1 MKKSAIFLLSIFACY
16 AESNEMP
23 NEQSSLSDCSSFVCQ
38 PPAQMVISHNFGRG
52 VGHKGYSSL
61 DFFFI
66 RAKDSRFFPY
76 IDARLHEL
84 DSGRFAANGGLGF
97 RYLTLNDSLS
107 LGANAYYDY
116 RNSKSLN
123 TNQVGAG
130 IELLS
135 QHLDFRLNGYLPFNG
150 KSHTDGLKFAGF
162 SGHQVNVREHTRY
175 AFPSANAEFG
185 IPLPWISSGYVDSYV
200 GVGPYYLFGKHI
212 SGNHYPNSW
221 GGKFRF
227 EMNVTDY
234 ATFQF
239 ELNTDRVYKTRCQG
253 VVALNIPLYKKS
265 ACVKNCTTAG
275 RETYY
280 RRTLRPPVRN
290 EIIPVKSKNEKKA
303 LRDANGD
310 LLQAFFVNNAAACPG
325 LGTFESP
332 FCTLA
337 QASAAPAGALIYVF
351 EGNSITSP
359 YQGFTMNFGQTLQGS
374 GTPLAIDGVTIPAQT
389 SGMPHVDT
397 IEITVASSA
406 TVQGFFINAHDL
418 AAGIQGNNVSDVR
431 ILNNVIINSM
441 QHGIWFPFHTGS
453 LYIAGNSVSD
463 SFANGISIDM
473 SGPGLT
479 QVINNTLTHSG
490 SSGVLIRL
498 NDPNSVGL
506 VQGNTFINNLG
517 FDIGSEAQQGVL
529 TIDSNT
535 MNSPA
540 AFNVH
545 ALDGI
550 QYFTNNRVT
559 NTANTTLGLSY
570 DITNAGTG
578 PRRAYFYN
586 NQVTM
591 LGTGDIGIISQT
603 FTAPG
608 TIYTEVVNNTSTS
621 ATAANGIIVDT
632 FTGPSSVCASIIG
645 NTSSGIRVNGSTGP
659 VNLQQTQVQYQTDNN
674 APTVSSG
681 TVNFGSSCTP

>member
-1 MKKSAIFLLSIFACY
+1 
-16 AESNEMP
+16 
-23 NEQSSLSDCSSFVCQ
+23 
-38 PPAQMVISHNFGRG
+38 
-52 VGHKGYSSL
+52 
-61 DFFFI
+61 
-66 RAKDSRFFPY
+66 
-76 IDARLHEL
+76 
-84 DSGRFAANGGLGF
+84 
-97 RYLTLNDSLS
+97 
-107 LGANAYYDY
+107 
-116 RNSKSLN
+116 
-123 TNQVGAG
+123 
-130 IELLS
+130 
-135 QHLDFRLNGYLPFNG
+135 
-150 KSHTDGLKFAGF
+150 
-162 SGHQVNVREHTRY
+162 
-175 AFPSANAEFG
+175 
-185 IPLPWISSGYVDSYV
+185 
-200 GVGPYYLFGKHI
+200 
-212 SGNHYPNSW
+212 
-221 GGKFRF
+221 
-227 EMNVTDY
+227 
-234 ATFQF
+234 
-239 ELNTDRVYKTRCQG
+239 
-253 VVALNIPLYKKS
+253 
-265 ACVKNCTTAG
+265 
-275 RETYY
+275 
-280 RRTLRPPVRN
+280 PPVRN

-337 QASAAPAGALIYVF
+337 QASTAPAGALIYVF
-351 EGNSITSP
+351 EGNSVASP

-441 QHGIWFPFHTGS
+441 QHGIWFPYHTGS
-453 LYIAGNSVSD
+453 LYIAGNRVSD
-463 SFANGISIDM
+463 SLANGISIDM

-479 QVINNTLTHSG
+479 QVINNTLANSG
-490 SSGVLIRL
+490 SSGVLVRL
-498 NDPNSVGL
+498 NDPNSIGL
-506 VQGNTFINNLG
+506 VQGNRFINNLG

-529 TIDSNT
+529 TIDSNI

-540 AFNVH
+540 AFNAH

-559 NTANTTLGLSY
+559 NTANSTLGLSY

-578 PRRAYFYN
+578 PRHAYFYN

-591 LGTGDIGIISQT
+591 LGTGGVGIISHT
-603 FTAPG
+603 YTVPG

-621 ATAANGIIVDT
+621 ATPANGIIVET
-632 FTGPSSVCASIIG
+632 FTGPSSVCASITG
-645 NTSSGIRVNGSTGP
+645 NTSSGIRMNGSMGP

-674 APTVSSG
+674 VPTVSSG
-681 TVNFGSSCTP
+681 AVNFGSSCTP

>member
-1 MKKSAIFLLSIFACY
+1 
-16 AESNEMP
+16 
-23 NEQSSLSDCSSFVCQ
+23 
-38 PPAQMVISHNFGRG
+38 
-52 VGHKGYSSL
+52 
-61 DFFFI
+61 
-66 RAKDSRFFPY
+66 
-76 IDARLHEL
+76 
-84 DSGRFAANGGLGF
+84 
-97 RYLTLNDSLS
+97 
-107 LGANAYYDY
+107 
-116 RNSKSLN
+116 
-123 TNQVGAG
+123 
-130 IELLS
+130 
-135 QHLDFRLNGYLPFNG
+135 
-150 KSHTDGLKFAGF
+150 
-162 SGHQVNVREHTRY
+162 
-175 AFPSANAEFG
+175 
-185 IPLPWISSGYVDSYV
+185 
-200 GVGPYYLFGKHI
+200 
-212 SGNHYPNSW
+212 
-221 GGKFRF
+221 
-227 EMNVTDY
+227 
-234 ATFQF
+234 
-239 ELNTDRVYKTRCQG
+239 
-253 VVALNIPLYKKS
+253 
-265 ACVKNCTTAG
+265 
-275 RETYY
+275 
-280 RRTLRPPVRN
+280 
-290 EIIPVKSKNEKKA
+290 
-303 LRDANGD
+303 
-310 LLQAFFVNNAAACPG
+310 
-325 LGTFESP
+325 
-332 FCTLA
+332 
-337 QASAAPAGALIYVF
+337 
-351 EGNSITSP
+351 
-359 YQGFTMNFGQTLQGS
+359 MNFGQTLQGS

-559 NTANTTLGLSY
+559 
-570 DITNAGTG
+570 G

-591 LGTGDIGIISQT
+591 LGTGGVGIISHT
-603 FTAPG
+603 YTIPG
-608 TIYTEVVNNTSTS
+608 TIYTEVINNTSTS
-621 ATAANGIIVDT
+621 GTPANGIIVET
-632 FTGPSSVCASIIG
+632 FTGPSSVCASITG
-645 NTSSGIRVNGSTGP
+645 NTSSGIRVNGSMGP
-659 VNLQQTQVQYQTDNN
+659 VNLQQTQVQYQADNN
-674 APTVSSG
+674 APTATSG

>member
-16 AESNEMP
+16 AESNEIP
-23 NEQSSLSDCSSFVCQ
+23 NEQNAPSDCSSFVCQ

-66 RAKDSRFFPY
+66 RAKDSRLFPY
-76 IDARLHEL
+76 VDARLHEL
-84 DSGRFAANGGLGF
+84 DSGRFAANAGLGF
-97 RYLTLNDSLS
+97 RYLTLNDSFS
-107 LGANAYYDY
+107 VGANAYYDY

-135 QHLDFRLNGYLPFNG
+135 QHLDFRVNGYLPFSG
-150 KSHTDGLKFAGF
+150 KSHTGGLKFAGF
-162 SGHQVNVREHTRY
+162 SGHQVDVREHTRY
-175 AFPSANAEFG
+175 AFPSANAELG

-212 SGNHYPNSW
+212 SGSHYQNSW

-253 VVALNIPLYKKS
+253 VVAINIPLYKKS
-265 ACVKNCTTAG
+265 ACVKNCTTIG

-290 EIIPVKSKNEKKA
+290 EIIPVKSKNEKRA

-332 FCTLA
+332 FCTLG

-351 EGNSITSP
+351 EGNSVASP
-359 YQGFTMNFGQTLQGS
+359 YQGVTMAFGQTLQGS
-374 GTPLAIDGVTIPAQT
+374 GTPLTIDGVTIPPQT
-389 SGMPHVDT
+389 AGMPHVENN
-397 IEITVASSA
+397 EITVASST

-441 QHGIWFPFHTGS
+441 QHGIWFPSHSGS
-453 LYIAGNSVSD
+453 LYIAGNSVSN
-463 SFANGISIDM
+463 SAQNGISIDT
-473 SGPGLT
+473 SGPGFT
-479 QVINNTLTHSG
+479 QVLNNTLVG
-490 SSGVLIRL
+490 NGGSGVLIRL
-498 NDPNSVGL
+498 DDPNSTGL
-506 VQGNTFINNLG
+506 VQGNVFIDNVS
-517 FDIGSEAQQGVL
+517 FSIGTEVAQGVL
-529 TIDSNT
+529 TIDSNIMT
-535 MNSPA
+535 TDA
-540 AFNVH
+540 LFAVH

-559 NTANTTLGLSY
+559 SVGMNSAGLSY

-578 PRRAYFYN
+578 PRQAYFYN
-586 NQVTM
+586 NHVTM
-591 LGTGDIGIISQT
+591 LGTGSIGIVSHT
-603 FTAPG
+603 FTTAG

-621 ATAANGIIVDT
+621 ATPANGIIVET
-632 FTGPSSVCASIIG
+632 FTGPSSVCGSIIG
-645 NTSSGIRVNGSTGP
+645 NTSSGIQVNGTAGP
-659 VNLQQTQVQYQTDNN
+659 VNIQQTQVQYQTDNN
-674 APTVSSG
+674 APTTSSG